1 MNAGDVMLL
10 HFPFSDLSGA
20 KLRPAVVLAVI
31 DSGDF
36 IASQVTTKFLAHR
49 HPIELSAASFAA
61 GSLQKKSFVLPG
73 KLFTAHR
80 SVIVKRVGRLN
91 DFVLDGIREAAI
103 RLIRGS

>member
-1 MNAGDVMLL
+1 VLL

-36 IASQVTTKFLAHR
+36 IASQITTNYLAHR
-49 HPIELSAASFAA
+49 RPIELDA
-61 GSLQKKSFVLPG
+61 GSFTQGSLLKKSFVLPG

-91 DFVLDGIREAAI
+91 DRVLSDTREAAI
-103 RLIRGS
+103 RFIRGS